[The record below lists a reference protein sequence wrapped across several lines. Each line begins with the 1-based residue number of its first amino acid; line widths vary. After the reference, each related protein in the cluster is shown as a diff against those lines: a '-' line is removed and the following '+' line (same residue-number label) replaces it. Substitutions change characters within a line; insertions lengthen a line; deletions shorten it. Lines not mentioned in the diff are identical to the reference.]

1 MVDSFSYLY
10 VLSKGKK
17 VTEYI
22 MCFETSFPY
31 TVGYFYFSSFF
42 FLSIISSF
50 SFSEDI
56 LNCVFVHILIEACLV
71 NVNPKIC
78 FLEIKCLL
86 HVLKLAFSR
95 LRLEITTIKLV
106 FPRFKL

>member
-1 MVDSFSYLY
+1 M
-10 VLSKGKK
+10 
-17 VTEYI
+17 
-22 MCFETSFPY
+22 FETSFPY

-86 HVLKLAFSR
+86 QVLKLAFSR
-95 LRLEITTIKLV
+95 LRLEITTLKLV